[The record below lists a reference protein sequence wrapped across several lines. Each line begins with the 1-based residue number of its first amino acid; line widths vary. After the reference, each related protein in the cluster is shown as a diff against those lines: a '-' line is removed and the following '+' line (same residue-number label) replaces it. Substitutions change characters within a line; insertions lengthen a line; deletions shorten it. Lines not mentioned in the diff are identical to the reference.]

1 MEYSRGYSSG
11 YEWADLIVFF
21 FCSSLIKLF
30 YVKFYKI

>member
-21 FCSSLIKLF
+21 FLF
-30 YVKFYKI
+30 EFNKVILC